1 MVNNKIKFRKMKTF
15 KTIKLYFPLLL
26 GLLILVNLS
35 VYSQIND
42 TVMVTVPAGEFQMGC
57 NPATDPVCEYI
68 PEEKLHTVYLDEY
81 RIDKYEV
88 TFQRLQKCIDAGGCQ
103 ELEGGGMFNYGWEG
117 NDLLPVNGINWYA
130 AKTFC
135 EWEGKRLP
143 TEAEWEKAARGTDL
157 RTFPWGF
164 EEPTCE
170 YAVMDTMY
178 AGNLGCGTGNVMNV
192 GSKPMGA
199 SPYGAMDMAGNV
211 WEWTADWHDENY
223 YYESP
228 YENPQGPET
237 GQYRVTRGGDLFSRQ
252 GFELRVTGR
261 FPYYP
266 SNPSP
271 AIGFRCAKSV
281 SK

>member
-1 MVNNKIKFRKMKTF
+1 MIFQYTF
-15 KTIKLYFPLLL
+15 LKQICLSAGLLL
-26 GLLILVNLS
+26 FSAQLAF
-35 VYSQIND
+35 SQIND

-57 NPATDPVCEYI
+57 DTNTDIYCEFV
-68 PEEKLHTVYLDEY
+68 PEEFSHTVFLDAF

-88 TFQRLQKCIDAGGCQ
+88 TYRRYQKCVDAGGC
-103 ELEGGGMFNYGWEG
+103 EPPDVGGMFNYGWPG
-117 NDLLPVNGINWYA
+117 IDSLAVNGITWFK
-130 AKTFC
+130 AKAFC

-143 TEAEWEKAARGTDL
+143 TEAEWEKAAKGTEQL
-157 RTFPWGF
+157 LYPWGF

-178 AGNLGCGTGNVMNV
+178 AGNLGCGTGNVMPV
-192 GSKPMGA
+192 GTKPMGA

-223 YYESP
+223 YFNSP
-228 YENPQGPET
+228 INNPQGPAS
-237 GQYRVTRGGDLFSRQ
+237 GDYKVTRGGDLFSRS
-252 GFELRVTGR
+252 GLELRTTGR

-271 AIGFRCAKSV
+271 AIGFRCAKSL
-281 SK
+281 